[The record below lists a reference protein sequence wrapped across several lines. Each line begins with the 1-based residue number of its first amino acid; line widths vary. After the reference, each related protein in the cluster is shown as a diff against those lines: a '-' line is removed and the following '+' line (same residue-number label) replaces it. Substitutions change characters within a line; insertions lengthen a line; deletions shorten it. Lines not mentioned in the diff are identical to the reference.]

1 MLGERSFHFG
11 AEYFVAAAVDHV
23 LPAIENANVALGVDS
38 ADIARTPEAIHELA
52 RRRRRVIPIAL
63 HHHRAADPQLVV
75 HYADLRTGHRQPD
88 AVATPRRFL
97 RRHDG
102 RR

>member
-11 AEYFVAAAVDHV
+11 AEHLVAAPIDHV
-23 LPAIENANVALGVDS
+23 LPAVEHANVALGVDS
-38 ADIARTPEAIHELA
+38 ADIARTPEAVHELA
-52 RRRRRVIPIAL
+52 RRRRRVIPITL

-75 HYADLRTGHRQPD
+75 HYADLRTWHRQPY

-97 RRHDG
+97 GRHDG